1 MWRWGGGGGA
11 FMLMH
16 ETRMKEN
23 YDLKWFQT
31 WPLFFIFYTGKPEE
45 NPSFSSTLFLFFLL
59 SPKKRKNR
67 MRNKKENWKEQNRKR
82 MPFSIVNK
90 FHFWGFFGTPKKGAP
105 PFCVYDNSTRLV
117 SYFRLCMQNRNFL
130 CVFF

>member
-1 MWRWGGGGGA
+1 MCGGGGGA

-23 YDLKWFQT
+23 YDLKWSQT
-31 WPLFFIFYTGKPEE
+31 WPLIFIFYRGKPEE
-45 NPSFSSTLFLFFLL
+45 NPSFSSTLFFFFLL

-90 FHFWGFFGTPKKGAP
+90 FHFW
-105 PFCVYDNSTRLV
+105 
-117 SYFRLCMQNRNFL
+117 
-130 CVFF
+130 VFFDTAILFFRQSDTVSFLFSAIRHRHFSLF